1 MAADTLLVPQSVKM
15 MQDKNQTNYIDK
27 DLTNV
32 CGGSRRRAD
41 AMQGMD
47 KAYRN
52 YVEAN
57 KVAWEKAT
65 EGMPK
70 DAFADDV
77 PDDIDRHGK
86 VSLNPT
92 HVPYRISTEDI

>member
-32 CGGSRRRAD
+32 SSGSRRRSD
-41 AMQGMD
+41 AIQRMD
-47 KAYRN
+47 RAYRN

-65 EGMPK
+65 EGMSK

-77 PDDIDRHGK
+77 PDDIDRDGR

>member
-1 MAADTLLVPQSVKM
+1 MYL
-15 MQDKNQTNYIDK
+15 
-27 DLTNV
+27 
-32 CGGSRRRAD
+32 GGSRRRAD

-47 KAYRN
+47 RAYRN

-77 PDDIDRHGK
+77 PDDIDRDGTVRSGPNPCTVQKHIRRF
-86 VSLNPT
+86 LNNG
-92 HVPYRISTEDI
+92 

>member
-1 MAADTLLVPQSVKM
+1 M

-32 CGGSRRRAD
+32 SSGSRRRSD
-41 AMQGMD
+41 AIQRMD
-47 KAYRN
+47 RAYRN

-65 EGMPK
+65 EGMSK

-77 PDDIDRHGK
+77 PDDIDRDGR